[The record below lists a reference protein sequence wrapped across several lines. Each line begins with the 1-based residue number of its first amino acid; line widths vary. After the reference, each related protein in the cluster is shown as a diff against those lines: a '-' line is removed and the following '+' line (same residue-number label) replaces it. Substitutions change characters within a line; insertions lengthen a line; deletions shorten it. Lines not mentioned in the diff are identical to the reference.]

1 MVKGWTI
8 TQVSKN
14 GKTTKSE
21 VEGDT
26 YSFLMPEC
34 SNLLIATVVSDMTG
48 ISNIEQQSWTWL
60 RQGDEIIVCD
70 VPASTRVALYDL
82 KGMLLY
88 QTMATGAEI
97 HIPAADGKLCILKV
111 GDKVI
116 KIMR

>member
-1 MVKGWTI
+1 M
-8 TQVSKN
+8 
-14 GKTTKSE
+14 
-21 VEGDT
+21 EGDS
-26 YSFLMPEC
+26 YSFRMPSC
-34 SNLLIATVVSDMTG
+34 SNLLIATIVSDATG
-48 ISNIEQQSWTWL
+48 ISHTVQHNWTWL
-60 RQGDEIIVCD
+60 LHGDEIIVCD